1 MTKPIETLE
10 LSETFRV
17 AAYPDYDASGP
28 FDWGTVFVQTLRAAD
43 RLSKLTSDDGHAR
56 PIAEIL
62 HNNPHTSF
70 DGYTR
75 ERLDKRDAWNRA
87 AITKHLTRG
96 GFDCRFLDLRGYS
109 QGEWH
114 DVVIYATA
122 GDITEWSGFEREIE
136 AWYRGEVYWLA
147 FEHLETY
154 TNENGKTISQWETVD
169 SVGEVYL
176 LDGLTREIAAEHF
189 NLDPATV
196 AA

>member
-43 RLSKLTSDDGHAR
+43 RLSNLTSDDGHAR
-56 PIAEIL
+56 PIAEIIE
-62 HNNPHTSF
+62 NNPYRSF

-75 ERLDKRDAWNRA
+75 ERLDNRDKWNRD
-87 AITKHLTRG
+87 AITKHLTRA

-114 DVVIYATA
+114 DIVIYAAA
-122 GDITEWSGFEREIE
+122 GDITEWAGFEREIE

-147 FEHLETY
+147 FERLETY
-154 TNENGKTISQWETVD
+154 TNENGKTITQWETVD
-169 SVGEVYL
+169 SIGEVYL